1 LMVLLVSVGGVYLV
15 CCSATCLASNLLSM
29 NIGADSNIGRVSP
42 SSSGGSH
49 SVSSIAGKRS
59 GNMSSVGNRR
69 GNNVVISGG
78 HGSNMAVSGHGSNM
92 SNMVV
97 GGGEGRGNSVGGS
110 KRSSMGVDQS
120 GVSFGL
126 TLDNM
131 LDWTILGNIFW
142 AIDTIGHSS
151 VVVGVVVAGDS
162 VAGNSGDN
170 VGGNSVDIWGGN
182 SSDKGGSNISDK
194 GGSNISDKGGGNSF
208 DKGGGNM
215 AVRVGSSS
223 ISGSVRVS
231 IAVDKSRVSLSLAL
245 AIMGVDIRGVCSTID
260 TIGPGVWEGTILIC
274 GGVRVSSTIA
284 LSTIALSISSGFRLS
299 HSSGGKSENY
309 KHLHGASGCW

>member
-1 LMVLLVSVGGVYLV
+1 
-15 CCSATCLASNLLSM
+15 
-29 NIGADSNIGRVSP
+29 
-42 SSSGGSH
+42 
-49 SVSSIAGKRS
+49 
-59 GNMSSVGNRR
+59 MSSVGNRR

-151 VVVGVVVAGDS
+151 VVVGVVVAGES
-162 VAGNSGDN
+162 VA
-170 VGGNSVDIWGGN
+170 GNSVDIWGGN
-182 SSDKGGSNISDK
+182 SVDKWGGNSSDKRGSNSSDKGGSNVFDK
-194 GGSNISDKGGGNSF
+194 GGGNISDKGGGN
-208 DKGGGNM
+208 M
-215 AVRVGSSS
+215 AVWVGSSS

-231 IAVDKSRVSLSLAL
+231 IAVDQSRVSLSLTL
-245 AIMGVDIRGVCSTID
+245 AIMGVGETAQEGGGVCTTID
-260 TIGPGVWEGTILIC
+260 TIGPGVWEGIC
-274 GGVRVSSTIA
+274 GGVRVSS
-284 LSTIALSISSGFRLS
+284 SRDVLSISSGFRLS

-309 KHLHGASGCW
+309 KHLHGASGGW